1 MTLTQK
7 INGGLRKVPAW
18 PLYILGLLPPVWLFY
33 QAVTGALGV
42 DPVKTM
48 EHQMG
53 EWGLQLLIVSLMI
66 TPLRKHVGVNL
77 VKYRR
82 AIGLLAFFYI
92 LGHLMVWLSLDIQF
106 RWGEIWKD
114 ILKRPAITIGMVGFV
129 VMVPLAL
136 TSWNGAI
143 RRMGAAAWQR
153 LHKLAYLAV
162 LAGGIHYVMVVKTWQ
177 TEPLLYL
184 AVILALLMLR
194 SNLQRWR
201 SALQKV

>member
-18 PLYILGLLPPVWLFY
+18 PLYILGLLPPLWLFY
-33 QAVTGALGV
+33 RAVTGALGV

-66 TPLRKHVGVNL
+66 TPIRKHVGLNL

-92 LGHLMVWLSLDIQF
+92 LGHLMVWLGLDIQF

-184 AVILALLMLR
+184 AVILALLMFR

-201 SALQKV
+201 SAPQKV

>member
-66 TPLRKHVGVNL
+66 TPIRKHVGLNL

-162 LAGGIHYVMVVKTWQ
+162 VAGGIHYVMVVKTWQ

-201 SALQKV
+201 SAPQKV

>member
-1 MTLTQK
+1 MNAVATF
-7 INGGLRKVPAW
+7 NGAARKLPTW
-18 PLYILGLLPPVWLFY
+18 PLYIVGATLPAWLFY
-33 QAVTGALGV
+33 QGVTGALGV
-42 DPVKTM
+42 DAVKAM

-53 EWGLQLLIVSLMI
+53 VWGLQLLIASLLI
-66 TPLRKHVGVNL
+66 TPLRKYAGVNL
-77 VKYRR
+77 LKFRR

-92 LGHLMVWLSLDIQF
+92 LGHFMIWLGLDIQF

-114 ILKRPAITIGMVGFV
+114 IVKRPAITIGMVGLI
-129 VMVPLAL
+129 VMLPLAL

-143 RRMGAAAWQR
+143 RRMGAQAWGK

-184 AVILALLMLR
+184 AGIIGLLALR
-194 SNLQRWR
+194 VK
-201 SALQKV
+201 LQKRKVAAA

>member
-33 QAVTGALGV
+33 QAVIGALGV

-66 TPLRKHVGVNL
+66 TPIRKHVGLNL

-92 LGHLMVWLSLDIQF
+92 LGHLMVWLGLDIQF

-136 TSWNGAI
+136 TSWNGVI

-184 AVILALLMLR
+184 TVILALLMLR
-194 SNLQRWR
+194 AKLQRWR
-201 SALQKV
+201 SAPQKV

>member
-7 INGGLRKVPAW
+7 INGGLRKVAAW

-66 TPLRKHVGVNL
+66 TPIRKHVGLNL

-92 LGHLMVWLSLDIQF
+92 LGHLMVWLGLDIQF

-184 AVILALLMLR
+184 AVILALLILR
-194 SNLQRWR
+194 SNLPRWR
-201 SALQKV
+201 SAPQKV

>member
-7 INGGLRKVPAW
+7 INSGLRKVPAW
-18 PLYILGLLPPVWLFY
+18 PLYILGVLPPVWLFY

-42 DPVKTM
+42 DPVKAM

-77 VKYRR
+77 LKYRR

-92 LGHLMVWLSLDIQF
+92 LGHLMVWLGLDIQF

-114 ILKRPAITIGMVGFV
+114 ILKRPAITIGMVGFA
-129 VMVPLAL
+129 VMIPLAL

-143 RRMGAAAWQR
+143 RRLGAAAWQKV
-153 LHKLAYLAV
+153 HKLAYLAV

-177 TEPLLYL
+177 TEPLVYL
-184 AVILALLMLR
+184 GVILALLMLR
-194 SNLQRWR
+194 TKLQRWW
-201 SALQKV
+201 SAPQKA

>member
-7 INGGLRKVPAW
+7 INGGLRKVPAC
-18 PLYILGLLPPVWLFY
+18 PLNILGLLPPVWLFY

-66 TPLRKHVGVNL
+66 TPIRKHVGLNL

-106 RWGEIWKD
+106 RWGEIWED
-114 ILKRPAITIGMVGFV
+114 ILKRQAIKIGMVCFV

-201 SALQKV
+201 SAPQKV

>member
-1 MTLTQK
+1 MTLMQK

-66 TPLRKHVGVNL
+66 TPIRKHVGLNL

-92 LGHLMVWLSLDIQF
+92 LGHLMVWLGLDIQF

-184 AVILALLMLR
+184 AVILALLMFR

-201 SALQKV
+201 SAPQKV

>member
-18 PLYILGLLPPVWLFY
+18 PLYILGVLPPVWLFY

-42 DPVKTM
+42 DPVKAM

-77 VKYRR
+77 LKYRR

-92 LGHLMVWLSLDIQF
+92 LGHLMVWLGLDIQF

-114 ILKRPAITIGMVGFV
+114 ILKRPAITIGMVGFA
-129 VMVPLAL
+129 VMIPLAL

-143 RRMGAAAWQR
+143 RRLGATAWQKV
-153 LHKLAYLAV
+153 HKLAYLAV
-162 LAGGIHYVMVVKTWQ
+162 FAGGIHYVMVVKTWQ
-177 TEPLLYL
+177 TEPLVYL
-184 AVILALLMLR
+184 GVILALLMLR
-194 SNLQRWR
+194 TKLQRWW
-201 SALQKV
+201 SAAQKA

>member
-33 QAVTGALGV
+33 QAVIGALGV
-42 DPVKTM
+42 DPVKIM

-66 TPLRKHVGVNL
+66 TPIRKHVGLNL

-92 LGHLMVWLSLDIQF
+92 LGHLMVWLGLDIQF

-136 TSWNGAI
+136 TSWNGVI

-184 AVILALLMLR
+184 TVILALLMLR
-194 SNLQRWR
+194 AKLQRWR
-201 SALQKV
+201 SAPQKV

>member
-66 TPLRKHVGVNL
+66 TPIRKHVGLNL

-114 ILKRPAITIGMVGFV
+114 ILKRPAITIGMVGFT
-129 VMVPLAL
+129 VMIPLAL

-143 RRMGAAAWQR
+143 RRLGAAAWQR
-153 LHKLAYLAV
+153 VHKLAYLAV

-177 TEPLLYL
+177 TEPLVYL
-184 AVILALLMLR
+184 GVILALLMLR
-194 SNLQRWR
+194 TKLQRWW
-201 SALQKV
+201 SAPQKA

>member
-1 MTLTQK
+1 MSAVATF
-7 INGGLRKVPAW
+7 NGVARKVPTW
-18 PLYILGLLPPVWLFY
+18 PLYIVGAMLPAWLFY
-33 QAVTGALGV
+33 QGVSGALGV
-42 DPVKTM
+42 DAVKAM

-53 EWGLQLLIVSLMI
+53 IWGLQLLIASLLI
-66 TPLRKHVGVNL
+66 SPLRKHLGVNL
-77 VKYRR
+77 LKFRR

-92 LGHLMVWLSLDIQF
+92 LGHFMIWLGLDIQF

-114 ILKRPAITIGMVGFV
+114 ILKRPAITIGMIGLV

-136 TSWNGAI
+136 TSWNGAV
-143 RRMGAAAWQR
+143 RRMGAAAWGK

-184 AVILALLMLR
+184 AGIVALLALR
-194 SNLQRWR
+194 VKFQRR
-201 SALQKV
+201 KVATA

>member
-1 MTLTQK
+1 
-7 INGGLRKVPAW
+7 
-18 PLYILGLLPPVWLFY
+18 
-33 QAVTGALGV
+33 
-42 DPVKTM
+42 
-48 EHQMG
+48 
-53 EWGLQLLIVSLMI
+53 
-66 TPLRKHVGVNL
+66 
-77 VKYRR
+77 
-82 AIGLLAFFYI
+82 
-92 LGHLMVWLSLDIQF
+92 
-106 RWGEIWKD
+106 
-114 ILKRPAITIGMVGFV
+114 MVGFV

-162 LAGGIHYVMVVKTWQ
+162 LAGGIHYVIVVKTWQ

-201 SALQKV
+201 SAPQKV

>member
-18 PLYILGLLPPVWLFY
+18 PLYILCLLPPVWLFY

>member
-1 MTLTQK
+1 MTLMQK

-66 TPLRKHVGVNL
+66 TPIRKHVGLNL

-201 SALQKV
+201 SAPQKV

>member
-66 TPLRKHVGVNL
+66 TPIRKHVGLNL

-143 RRMGAAAWQR
+143 RRLGAAAWQR

-184 AVILALLMLR
+184 VVILALLMLR

-201 SALQKV
+201 SAPQKV

>member
-66 TPLRKHVGVNL
+66 TPIRKHVGLNL

-143 RRMGAAAWQR
+143 RRLGAAAWQR

-201 SALQKV
+201 SAPQKV